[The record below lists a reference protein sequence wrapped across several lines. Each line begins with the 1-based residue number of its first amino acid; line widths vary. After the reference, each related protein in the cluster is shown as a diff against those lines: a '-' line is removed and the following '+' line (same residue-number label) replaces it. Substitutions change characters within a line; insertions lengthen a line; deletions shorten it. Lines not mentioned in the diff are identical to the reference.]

1 MPSHLS
7 SIGFVAASKEDFMAV
22 VQQAA
27 SKGRLIHAR
36 TAEYCLWEPGGG
48 PELWVQLQITQQGQ
62 RTLLGFNP
70 HFRGLARMRFGATG
84 ATASSEYPLE
94 GNLEGW
100 ADPVDEKP
108 ESGVFPISLAVPDF
122 ELSVAGLTFPR
133 NLDIQVAAF
142 AHKLTCFPD
151 EEAFEREGPKMIGD
165 RGMAKKSLI
174 PMGSFEGQQPST
186 AIFCGEIMG
195 AELKVNPA
203 AGGRYHHLF
212 VETLGGQVDVV
223 ADPSVLVG
231 EASVGGIVQYEGWL
245 SARLA

>member
-151 EEAFEREGPKMIGD
+151 EEAFERE
-165 RGMAKKSLI
+165 
-174 PMGSFEGQQPST
+174 
-186 AIFCGEIMG
+186 
-195 AELKVNPA
+195 LKVNPA

-231 EASVGGIVQYEGWL
+231 EASVGGIVQCEGWL